1 MTKIS
6 NGPVGNIIRAASVLS
21 VIAMLFISVHI
32 YKAPVSSVCVF
43 IVFVI
48 FYVQIP
54 GLLIMRACRVRPK
67 HTSAAFAIGLLSGW
81 ALNMLLYFVSD
92 ALRTNVPLYAVAPAM
107 SLLYFVL
114 VTRGVLDEGFL
125 IKRLRP
131 SKVSP
136 AFCVFAAMSLL
147 FVFLKTQYVYMSP
160 EYCDFIYMNAD
171 KAYHMGLINSLSFDY
186 PLQSP
191 WIQGRFINYHI
202 FTEILYAIPVRIF
215 DISSDVVLSSCGP
228 LMTAYTLCLSFY
240 AFFRT
245 LCKRADRAG
254 LYCLLMLLSNI
265 FIVRSPVSSIAF
277 LFAYKNEN
285 TAGYGIAG
293 AMITMLMF
301 KEWYESRYNG
311 DGSPKT
317 FGERLKGLPA
327 TILLLALIMCETGI
341 KGPMGVVILAGI
353 WGTWLLGVILR
364 RARFSDIL
372 PFALFTAGFL
382 AIYTTVLGSKGQS
395 NSSGDSMFALATIS
409 DIAYWKEPFLNW
421 MHRFST
427 PYEFDLMLVFLI
439 FMAFMLTA
447 YTLPWIIGYLR
458 ELWLVLSKKK
468 DFDFTKV
475 VIYAASIVGLVA
487 MLVLNY
493 SGHSQIYFGLITVFF
508 APVIS
513 YWLIEDLEEKYQA
526 GKSKG
531 IILRSLYVVF
541 FVILAVTTV
550 SLAGSYRDNIAEAK
564 EHADPA
570 KTYNMYK
577 SISNDEY
584 EAMIWI
590 RDNTPEDSLLATDRY
605 YSVPLD
611 EYTYENRWSNRF
623 FLYAVYS
630 QRFCYIAGSGY
641 NLGADE
647 WPIRQ
652 QMIETNYELYDP
664 ANEDRG
670 ELAEELGVD
679 YVVVSKRFTALPSLE
694 SDDYDLCYS
703 NDDVDIY
710 KVAG

>member
-1 MTKIS
+1 MAKIS
-6 NGPVGNIIRAASVLS
+6 NGPAGNIIRLVSALAVAVMLLISVL
-21 VIAMLFISVHI
+21 V
-32 YKAPVSSVCVF
+32 YKAPVFSVCVF
-43 IVFVI
+43 IAFVI

-54 GLLIMRACRVRPK
+54 GLLILRACRVKPE
-67 HTSAAFAIGLLSGW
+67 HTSAAVAIGLLSGW
-81 ALNMLLYFVSD
+81 ALNMLLYFVTD
-92 ALRTNVPLYAVAPAM
+92 ALHTNVLLYAIGPAM
-107 SLLYFVL
+107 SVLYLVL
-114 VTRGVLDEGFL
+114 AMRQSSGGFL
-125 IKRLRP
+125 IKQIRF
-131 SKVSP
+131 SKISP
-136 AFCVFAAMSLL
+136 AFCIFAALSLL
-147 FVFLKTQYVYMSP
+147 FILLKTQYVYMSP

-171 KAYHMGLINSLSFDY
+171 KAYHMGLINSLAYDY

-202 FTEILYAIPVRIF
+202 FTEILYAIPVRLF

-240 AFFRT
+240 SFFRT
-245 LCKRADRAG
+245 LCRRADRAG
-254 LYCLLMLLSNI
+254 IYCLLMLLSNI
-265 FIVRSPVSSIAF
+265 FIVRNPLSSIAF

-301 KEWYESRYNG
+301 KEWYDGRFNK
-311 DGSPKT
+311 DGS
-317 FGERLKGLPA
+317 RLSFSEQFRTLPA

-353 WGTWLLGVILR
+353 WGTWILGVIMR
-364 RARFSDIL
+364 KSRFSDIL

-382 AIYTTVLGSKGQS
+382 LIYTTVLGSKGQS

-409 DIAYWKEPFLNW
+409 DISYWKEPFLNW

-427 PYEFDLMLVFLI
+427 PYEFDLVLVFLI
-439 FMAFMLTA
+439 FMVFMLTA
-447 YTLPWIIGYLR
+447 FILPWTVGYLR
-458 ELWLVLSKKK
+458 ELWLVLSRKKE
-468 DFDFTKV
+468 FDFTRI
-475 VIYAASIVGLVA
+475 VIYAASAVGLVA

-493 SGHSQIYFGLITVFF
+493 SGHSQIYFGLVTVFF

-513 YWLIEDLEEKYQA
+513 YWLFEDLEDKYRA

-531 IILRSLYVVF
+531 IALKGLYLIF
-541 FVILAVTTV
+541 FVMLAFTSV
-550 SLAGSYRDNIAEAK
+550 SLAGSYAENIEEAK

-570 KTYNMYK
+570 MTYNMYK

-590 RDNTPEDSLLATDRY
+590 RDNTPKDSLLATDRY
-605 YSVPLD
+605 YSVPLE
-611 EYTYENRWSNRF
+611 EYSYENRWSNRF

-652 QMIETNYELYDP
+652 QMIETNSELYDP
-664 ANEDRG
+664 NNEDRG

-679 YVVVSKRFTALPSLE
+679 YVVVSKRFTNLPDLE
-694 SDDYDLCYS
+694 SDDYERCYS
-703 NDDVDIY
+703 NDDIDIY